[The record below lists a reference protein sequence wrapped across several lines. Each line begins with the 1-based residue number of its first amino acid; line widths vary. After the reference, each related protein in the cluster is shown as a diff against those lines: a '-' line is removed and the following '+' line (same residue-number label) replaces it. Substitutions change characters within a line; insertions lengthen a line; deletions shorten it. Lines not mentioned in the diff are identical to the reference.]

1 MTNTILRN
9 LNLASTAFAVII
21 DGMIL
26 FWRQL
31 SASNDDGFTF
41 YFLYSLLKLFLLH
54 LLWIVVIK
62 MLQS

>member
-41 YFLYSLLKLFLLH
+41 YFLYGLLKLFFVTSIMDRCH
-54 LLWIVVIK
+54 
-62 MLQS
+62 